1 MLKKLNWT
9 NFNVETKNTIFS
21 STLLESAL
29 DIFWKEV
36 VETKLSENQH
46 IWLIFKL
53 QWTNNNYVS
62 IGKLVKLNKE
72 DKDYLLDYISKNM
85 FQKEEYY
92 TEQSIKNMV
101 FFYTI
106 KKGRAKENFITDSI
120 FTDLQYQNYQ
130 HHKLPITM
138 NPLEY
143 GRLIEE
149 TDNKYWV
156 QVGRTN
162 TAIINKFIGYNKVKF
177 FKEGKLVYEF
187 TDHKVDDST
196 FIRSLEN
203 KKFTFK
209 ENRLALIHTEK
220 VVNFIKPL
228 KPLNSISIEGPEKPI
243 F

>member
-1 MLKKLNWT
+1 
-9 NFNVETKNTIFS
+9 
-21 STLLESAL
+21 
-29 DIFWKEV
+29 
-36 VETKLSENQH
+36 
-46 IWLIFKL
+46 
-53 QWTNNNYVS
+53 
-62 IGKLVKLNKE
+62 
-72 DKDYLLDYISKNM
+72 
-85 FQKEEYY
+85 
-92 TEQSIKNMV
+92 
-101 FFYTI
+101 
-106 KKGRAKENFITDSI
+106 
-120 FTDLQYQNYQ
+120 
-130 HHKLPITM
+130 M

-149 TDNKYWV
+149 TDNKYWI

-162 TAIINKFIGYNKVKF
+162 IAIINKFIGYNKVKF

-209 ENRLALIHTEK
+209 DNRLALIHTEK

-228 KPLNSISIEGPEKPI
+228 KPLNSISIEGQDKPI